1 MTRKLSPPVHGC
13 FCVILETNGTA
24 VCHLK
29 FVGGDADGTIVAND
43 GLSLYGSQMWCEIG
57 KLSVNDLR
65 CP

>member
-43 GLSLYGSQMWCEIG
+43 ELSLYGSQM
-57 KLSVNDLR
+57 
-65 CP
+65 